1 MPTCLFPKY
10 REFIPSPDMLG
21 WHLIPHSEA
30 SPKAVIDAEG
40 LSRYVSMCAAPG
52 NGGAEAIPKLEASRV
67 THIRPLSPRAFL
79 RAVPSRRLGELPPGL
94 PNRRTLLMAASSL
107 ATLLALPAGL
117 RTGRAETTAGASP
130 HPFVEEIAPNV
141 YAHRGEVAVATREN
155 AGDHANMGF
164 IVGGEAVAVVD
175 TGGSA
180 KVGAQ
185 LREAVRA
192 VTDLPIRYVINTHMH
207 PDHVLGN
214 GAFEAEG
221 TTFVGHH
228 KIARGLAARAERYLA
243 VYEQDLGPEAFAG
256 TKVVIPTQLIDAP
269 TTLDLGGRQIVLTPH
284 PTAHTDNDLTV
295 RDSQTG
301 TVFLGDL
308 VFAEHIPTIDG
319 SILGWMAVLDTL
331 AAEPAERVVPGHGP
345 SSMAW
350 PDAAKPIRHYLAV
363 IADEI
368 RKMIADNRTLSE
380 ATQSVGLSE
389 KDAWELFDAYHGRNV
404 SAAFAELEWE

>member
-1 MPTCLFPKY
+1 MTRSRPFPL
-10 REFIPSPDMLG
+10 P
-21 WHLIPHSEA
+21 A
-30 SPKAVIDAEG
+30 SPQA
-40 LSRYVSMCAAPG
+40 
-52 NGGAEAIPKLEASRV
+52 
-67 THIRPLSPRAFL
+67 RPPFRSLALLTGRAD
-79 RAVPSRRLGELPPGL
+79 RRSV
-94 PNRRTLLMAASSL
+94 LMALSSL
-107 ATLLALPAGL
+107 AALALPIGQ
-117 RTGRAETTAGASP
+117 RPSRAETAARGASP
-130 HPFVEEIAPNV
+130 HPFVDEIAPGV
-141 YAHRGEVAVATREN
+141 YAHRGEIAVASQQN

-164 IVGGEAVAVVD
+164 IVGQDAVAVVD

-180 KVGAQ
+180 KVGAH
-185 LREAVRA
+185 LHEAVRA

-214 GAFEAEG
+214 APFEAEG
-221 TTFVGHH
+221 TRFVGHH

-256 TKVVIPTQLIDAP
+256 TKVVIPTQFIEAP
-269 TTLDLGGRQIVLTPH
+269 TTLDLGGREIELTPH

-350 PDAAKPIRHYLAV
+350 PEAAKPIRHYLEL
-363 IADEI
+363 ITDEI

-380 ATQSVGLSE
+380 ATQSVGHSE

>member
-1 MPTCLFPKY
+1 MTGGPSYPK
-10 REFIPSPDMLG
+10 P
-21 WHLIPHSEA
+21 
-30 SPKAVIDAEG
+30 
-40 LSRYVSMCAAPG
+40 
-52 NGGAEAIPKLEASRV
+52 EASRV
-67 THIRPLSPRAFL
+67 IR
-79 RAVPSRRLGELPPGL
+79 SRRSSFKARPARRTRPLPPGM
-94 PNRRTLLMAASSL
+94 PDRRALLLAASSL
-107 ATLLALPAGL
+107 AALAALPAGF
-117 RTGRAETTAGASP
+117 RTGRAGATPGASP
-130 HPFVEEIAPNV
+130 HPFVEQIAPHV
-141 YAHRGEVAVATREN
+141 YAHRGDVAVATREN

-164 IVGGEAVAVVD
+164 IVGREAVAVID

-180 KVGAQ
+180 KVGGR

-256 TKVVIPTQLIDAP
+256 TKVVIPSRLIDAT
-269 TTLDLGGRQIVLTPH
+269 TTLDLGGREIVLTPH

-295 RDSQTG
+295 RDTETG

-345 SSMAW
+345 SSMSW
-350 PDAAKPIRHYLAV
+350 PDAAKPIRHYLEV
-363 IADEI
+363 ITGEI
-368 RKMIADNRTLSE
+368 RTMIADNRTLSE

-389 KDAWELFDAYHGRNV
+389 KGAWELFDTYHGRNV

>member
-1 MPTCLFPKY
+1 MTRNRPPFP
-10 REFIPSPDMLG
+10 RL
-21 WHLIPHSEA
+21 
-30 SPKAVIDAEG
+30 AV
-40 LSRYVSMCAAPG
+40 R
-52 NGGAEAIPKLEASRV
+52 
-67 THIRPLSPRAFL
+67 T
-79 RAVPSRRLGELPPGL
+79 LPPPRPDAL
-94 PNRRTLLMAASSL
+94 PLGTVGRRALLTAASSL
-107 ATLLALPAGL
+107 AALLILPAGL
-117 RTGRAETTAGASP
+117 RTGRAETATGSAL
-130 HPFVEEIAPNV
+130 HPFVDQIAPGV
-141 YAHRGEVAVATREN
+141 FAHRGEVAVATREN

-164 IVGGEAVAVVD
+164 IVGREAVAVID

-185 LREAVRA
+185 LHEAVRA
-192 VTDLPIRYVINTHMH
+192 VTDRPIRYVINTHMH

-214 GAFEAEG
+214 AAFEVEG

-243 VYEQDLGPEAFAG
+243 VYEQDLGPDAFAG
-256 TKVVIPTQLIDAP
+256 TKIVIPSQLIDAP
-269 TTLDLGGRQIVLTPH
+269 TTLDLGGREIVLTPH

-319 SILGWMAVLDTL
+319 SILGWMAVLDAL

-345 SSMAW
+345 SSMGW
-350 PDAAKPIRHYLAV
+350 PDAARPIRHYLQV
-363 IADEI
+363 ITGEI

-389 KDAWELFDAYHGRNV
+389 RRAWELFDAYHGRNV